1 MVVAEELEAD
11 WTKVK
16 VEQAMLDNKFDRQLT
31 GGSGAVPHSWMRLRK
46 AGATAKYVLIQAAA
60 QQWQV
65 DASAC
70 YAENGFVI
78 HRPSGKNL
86 AMVNSQQQP
95 RLPLRRRL
103 MCR

>member
-46 AGATAKYVLIQAAA
+46 AGATAKYV
-60 QQWQV
+60 
-65 DASAC
+65 
-70 YAENGFVI
+70 
-78 HRPSGKNL
+78 
-86 AMVNSQQQP
+86 
-95 RLPLRRRL
+95 
-103 MCR
+103 